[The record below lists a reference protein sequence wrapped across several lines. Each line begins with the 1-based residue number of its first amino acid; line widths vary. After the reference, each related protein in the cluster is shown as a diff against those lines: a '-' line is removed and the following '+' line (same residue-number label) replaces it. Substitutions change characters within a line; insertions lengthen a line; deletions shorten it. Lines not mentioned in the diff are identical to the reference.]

1 MARYVASRVAQLGL
15 TLLGVS
21 VVIFLLV
28 RLLPGDVLDASS
40 GDTVAGSSEGR
51 DALREAL
58 GLADPL
64 PVQYFD
70 WVKGLVTGDL
80 GVSLRSGEPLANLLS
95 TALPMTLEIVLLG
108 VAIALLVGIPL
119 GVLSAVHSGRAID
132 YAGRAIGMIG
142 VSLPS
147 FWLATLVLLVTS
159 SAFGWVPSSTY
170 ISPFEDPLGN
180 LSALILPAL
189 CISVYMLALVMRMVR
204 ATMLEVLGEDY
215 VRTARAKGAAPRT
228 VVVRHALRN
237 ALLPVITV
245 SAFEVGVLLAST
257 ALIEVVFGLPGL
269 GNLLVQGIFNRDYA
283 VIQTVTL
290 LLAATFVL
298 MNLLADVLYALVDPR
313 VELR

>member
-1 MARYVASRVAQLGL
+1 MPRYVAGRVAQLGF

-21 VVIFLLV
+21 IVIFLLV
-28 RLLPGDVLDASS
+28 RLLPGDVVDASS
-40 GDTVAGSSEGR
+40 GDTVSGSSDGR

-64 PVQYFD
+64 PVQYLD
-70 WVKGLVTGDL
+70 WIRGLGTGDL
-80 GVSLRSGEPLANLLS
+80 GVSLRSGEPLSNLLS
-95 TALPMTLEIVLLG
+95 TALPLTLEIVVLG
-108 VAIALLVGIPL
+108 VIIAVLVGVPL
-119 GVLSAVHSGRAID
+119 GVLSAVRAGRTVD
-132 YAGRAIGMIG
+132 YVGRAIGMVG

-147 FWLATLVLLVTS
+147 FWLATLMLLLTS
-159 SAFGWVPSSTY
+159 SLFQWVPPSTY
-170 ISPFEDPLGN
+170 INPFTDPLGN
-180 LSALILPAL
+180 LGALILPAL
-189 CISVYMLALVMRMVR
+189 CIAVYMLALVMRMVR

-215 VRTARAKGAAPRT
+215 VRTARAKGAPQRT
-228 VVVRHALRN
+228 VVIRHALRN

-290 LLAATFVL
+290 LLATTFVL
-298 MNLLADVLYALVDPR
+298 MNLLADVLYAVVDPR